1 MILNCVIEVFATD
14 FIICHSLTDVILEIV
29 QICPVALALVWKSS
43 SILKETAA
51 FSAVVIIF
59 LMISE
64 AWLNLGDSVPA
75 VTFVH

>member
-1 MILNCVIEVFATD
+1 MFSLMRGGFHRFAA
-14 FIICHSLTDVILEIV
+14 IV
-29 QICPVALALVWKSS
+29 TTLAFTATCPVALALVWKSS